1 MFLYFIFYFN
11 IFFIFYFSLWVGFF
25 LEVYTFYAEKCLL
38 GEVFVGTLAI
48 TVELFKLSLPNIHT
62 TELS

>member
-11 IFFIFYFSLWVGFF
+11 IFFIYSFSLWVVF

-38 GEVFVGTLAI
+38 GELFVGTLAI
-48 TVELFKLSLPNIHT
+48 TVELFKLSLPNIRT